1 MIKEEKR
8 FIDSLAFSNDYTYNL
23 QKAAEEFTELSLVLQ
38 QYLLKPQ
45 KVDIQE
51 IIDEIGDCT
60 IRLRILKQLFDK
72 QAINDRVSNK
82 VTDYICYIRDKKYI
96 GRI

>member
-23 QKAAEEFTELSLVLQ
+23 QKASEEFSELALVLQ
-38 QYLLKPQ
+38 QYILKPQ

-72 QAINDRVSNK
+72 DRINWRITDK
-82 VTDYICYIRDKKYI
+82 VISYVDYKDNKKYV

>member
-1 MIKEEKR
+1 MIKGEKR

-38 QYLLKPQ
+38 QYILKPQ

-60 IRLRILKQLFDK
+60 IKNI
-72 QAINDRVSNK
+72 
-82 VTDYICYIRDKKYI
+82 
-96 GRI
+96 